1 MSTVTTIIQ
10 HRIGIPNH
18 RNQRRKRNK
27 ISQIQKEKVKLSL
40 FAGDMILY
48 VENLKDFTRD
58 LIELINKFSNVTGYK
73 INIQISVASLN

>member
-1 MSTVTTIIQ
+1 
-10 HRIGIPNH
+10 
-18 RNQRRKRNK
+18 
-27 ISQIQKEKVKLSL
+27 
-40 FAGDMILY
+40 MILY